1 MDWSP
6 PGSFVHGFPR
16 REYWSGLP
24 FPSPEGLPEPG
35 MEYGPPAF
43 QVDSLPLSHH
53 GSVHADNLFRD
64 ILQQFRVSDDGDQD

>member
-16 REYWSGLP
+16 REYWSGLL
-24 FPSPEGLPEPG
+24 FPPPGDLADSGIEPTSPALQ
-35 MEYGPPAF
+35 AN
-43 QVDSLPLSHH
+43 SLPLSHH